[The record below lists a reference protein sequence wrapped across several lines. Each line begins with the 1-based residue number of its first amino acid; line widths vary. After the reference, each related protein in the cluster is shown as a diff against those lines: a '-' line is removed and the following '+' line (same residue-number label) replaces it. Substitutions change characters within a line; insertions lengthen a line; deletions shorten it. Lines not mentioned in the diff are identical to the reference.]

1 MTHGWRQP
9 LCIRSRVFVAV
20 VRAQGKR
27 DDGNDEVASIR
38 ASRSKGQRPGWWE
51 TVELPADEAEE
62 KEEKKKKK
70 KIETE
75 FRSKNG
81 QSVASPPCSPR

>member
-1 MTHGWRQP
+1 M
-9 LCIRSRVFVAV
+9 SRVFVAV

-62 KEEKKKKK
+62 KEKKKKK
-70 KIETE
+70 KKEEEENQTE
-75 FRSKNG
+75 FRAKNE